1 MGEVL
6 TVRRRGEGKQ
16 LEEEEEEGEEGER
29 RNLREVEMEMGGL
42 LCLADLQYQ
51 AGQIQRCKLSFL
63 VFWMNILQK

>member
-16 LEEEEEEGEEGER
+16 LEEEEEEGEGKR

-51 AGQIQRCKLSFL
+51 TGQIQRCK
-63 VFWMNILQK
+63 